1 MSPHVTSNRTLE
13 HLRTNALAGSPG
25 ARLPW
30 AGQWE
35 FTCACNLRCVMCYT
49 DCFNTPER
57 IEQELTTDQIIRI
70 LDELDDAGCVEL
82 TFTGG
87 EPLSR
92 PDFLTIYDEAHRR
105 GFVLTVFT
113 NGTLITPKIADRW
126 AAARPASVEVSLHG
140 VSGEVFDGVTQVPG
154 SLKRCLA
161 GIQLLRDRRI
171 PVVLKTVGLT
181 GNVQEILAVKR
192 FAEAL
197 GSETSWRF
205 GQYLRDDLAETGAP
219 FRFQVPEARLRSLER
234 KDPQLWEAKCD
245 EITGPVGSA
254 DKKCGGGTQTFH
266 IDARG
271 RLQLCS
277 NNRRSGYDLR
287 TGSFRRGF
295 FEALPAFPCPRRS
308 DASTQP
314 VFVPLRRRAEA

>member
-1 MSPHVTSNRTLE
+1 MIPRGIPNRTLE
-13 HLRTNALAGSPG
+13 HARTEALASLPG

-35 FTCACNLRCVMCYT
+35 LTCACNLRCVMCYT
-49 DCFNTPER
+49 DCFNTPAR
-57 IEQELTTDQIIRI
+57 IGQELATDEILRI
-70 LDELDDAGCVEL
+70 LDELDDAGCIEL

-113 NGTLITPKIADRW
+113 NGTLITTQIADRW
-126 AAARPASVEVSLHG
+126 AVARPAKVEISLHG
-140 VSGEVFDGVTQVPG
+140 VSAEVFDGVTQVPG

-161 GIQLLRDRRI
+161 GIRRLSDRRI
-171 PVVLKTVGLT
+171 PMVLKTVGLT
-181 GNVQEILAVKR
+181 GNVQEILDAKR
-192 FAEAL
+192 FADEL
-197 GSETSWRF
+197 GSETTWRF

-219 FRFQVPEARLRSLER
+219 FRFQVPEERLRSLQSE
-234 KDPQLWEAKCD
+234 DPQLREAKRD
-245 EITGPVGSA
+245 EIARSEAPP
-254 DKKCGGGTQTFH
+254 DRQCGGGALTFH

-277 NNRRSGYDLR
+277 NNRRAGYDLR

-295 FEALPAFPCPRRS
+295 FEALPAFPCPRRT
-308 DASTQP
+308 DAGAQP
-314 VFVPLRRRAEA
+314 MFVPLTRRAD